1 MLSRRNMKSN
11 EFQDTSNIFWHMS
24 NLDLTGI
31 YYLQQGLVFKLII
44 NNEVF
49 SYTVVYK
56 YYDTKLH
63 KIFSNRDQLLGFD
76 TVLFY

>member
-31 YYLQQGLVFKLII
+31 YYLQQGLVFEFII

-49 SYTVVYK
+49 SDTVVYK
-56 YYDTKLH
+56 YLVRPYFQTG
-63 KIFSNRDQLLGFD
+63 IN
-76 TVLFY
+76 Y

>member
-11 EFQDTSNIFWHMS
+11 EFQDTSNVFWHIS
-24 NLDLTGI
+24 NFDLTGI

-56 YYDTKLH
+56 YPVRPTSQD
-63 KIFSNRDQLLGFD
+63 IFKQGSIIRF
-76 TVLFY
+76 

>member
-1 MLSRRNMKSN
+1 MLSRRYMKSN

-24 NLDLTGI
+24 NLVLTGI

-49 SYTVVYK
+49 SDTVVYK
-56 YYDTKLH
+56 YLVRP
-63 KIFSNRDQLLGFD
+63 IFKHGSIIRFN